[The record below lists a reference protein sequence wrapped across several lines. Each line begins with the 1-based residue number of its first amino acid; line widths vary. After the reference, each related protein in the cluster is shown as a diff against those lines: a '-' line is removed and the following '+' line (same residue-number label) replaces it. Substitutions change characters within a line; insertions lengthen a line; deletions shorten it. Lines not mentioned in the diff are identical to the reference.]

1 MTPRR
6 YRCLSCGAVLP
17 AWLPV
22 AKRPDGALLLHHLAQ
37 QHPDQV
43 GAYLDQIHTDADHDR
58 VVVQAYTVVEE
69 DEP

>member
-1 MTPRR
+1 MPPRR
-6 YRCLSCGAVLP
+6 YRCLYCGAVLP